1 MDKRILMALSAI
13 GNQQA
18 AATEGTSSAIRQ
30 LLDYVA
36 TYPNDGIIYRTSD
49 MILCAHS
56 DAAYLNES
64 KSRSQYGVFIFL
76 SEDDT
81 IPRLNG
87 PVITLAQIINFSC
100 LQPPR
105 PNWQDSSSRP
115 RACYHS
121 AKRLLIWHGPNT
133 NLLFKLTTPPL
144 SVSPTARSSPIMSIP
159 RKCAYGCCDAMS
171 NRVNSYSTGCQG
183 PATKLITPPN
193 ITPTYTM
200 KQNVDSVLSLRLIT
214 SSGVPAR
221 VCSYLWNHVDRGTRN
236 T

>member
-1 MDKRILMALSAI
+1 MALSAI

-87 PVITLAQIINFSC
+87 PVITLAQIINFLC

-121 AKRLLIWHGPNT
+121 AKRLLI
-133 NLLFKLTTPPL
+133 
-144 SVSPTARSSPIMSIP
+144 
-159 RKCAYGCCDAMS
+159 
-171 NRVNSYSTGCQG
+171 
-183 PATKLITPPN
+183 
-193 ITPTYTM
+193 
-200 KQNVDSVLSLRLIT
+200 
-214 SSGVPAR
+214 
-221 VCSYLWNHVDRGTRN
+221 
-236 T
+236 